1 VHEHET
7 HTVYLHPVLEAKL
20 VDTRGL
26 ALSLASEF
34 IENPNPPGP
43 GLTAPTLTTYETVKQ
58 DCELKAF
65 ARLAENLKEAVPAN
79 TLLPGRRFPLCL
91 RSGLR
96 PVRPA

>member
-7 HTVYLHPVLEAKL
+7 CTVYLHPVLEAKL

-34 IENPNPPGP
+34 IENPNPQGP
-43 GLTAPTLTTYETVKQ
+43 GWTPPTPTTYETVKQ

-65 ARLAENLKEAVPAN
+65 ARLAENLKKEFPQ
-79 TLLPGRRFPLCL
+79 TRFCIGGDSL
-91 RSGLR
+91 
-96 PVRPA
+96 